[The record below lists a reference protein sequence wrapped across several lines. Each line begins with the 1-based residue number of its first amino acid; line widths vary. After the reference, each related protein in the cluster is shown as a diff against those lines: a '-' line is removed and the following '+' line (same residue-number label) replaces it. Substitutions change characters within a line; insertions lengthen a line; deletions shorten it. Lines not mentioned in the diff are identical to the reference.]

1 MDRARNLFAG
11 LPPPAECLAILVG
24 LSQVTVF
31 GLGGIANPIEWSRAY
46 GLPIVPASDIRRRG
60 ADNEAATEAEK
71 TQIALISA
79 LVSRN
84 IRQGVL
90 ILALACYARDRRAVA
105 IALVV
110 NCISSLA
117 DTFIVRWFGDDEK
130 VNGHLIGLAGSL
142 GIGSTL
148 LHWRREDPWW

>member
-1 MDRARNLFAG
+1 MDRARNTFAN

-24 LSQVTVF
+24 LSQLTVF
-31 GLGGIANPIEWSRAY
+31 GLGGIANPIEWSKAY
-46 GLPIVPASDIRRRG
+46 GLPIVPASTIRRRG
-60 ADNEAATEAEK
+60 ADNEAADEAEK
-71 TQIALISA
+71 TQIALTSA

-84 IRQGVL
+84 IRHGVL
-90 ILALACYARDRRAVA
+90 ILALACYARDRRAVG

-117 DTFIVRWFGDDEK
+117 DTFIVRWFGDDSK

-142 GIGSTL
+142 GIGSML